1 MTYASIKDGV
11 VEEYPLLPDQIKALF
26 PDTSFSEAFQPP
38 EGYVLVKRAAQPAT
52 DYTKNV
58 AEGEPALVEGV
69 WTQTWVVVDATE
81 EEVQDRIKAIASRIR
96 GQRGRLLSETDW
108 VVSRAF
114 ETGTAVPANYA
125 TYRQALRDITD
136 QQGFPHSISW
146 PILST
151 D

>member
-1 MTYASIKDGV
+1 MVALSPLPVLTYAQDCK
-11 VEEYPLLPDQIKALF
+11 
-26 PDTSFSEAFQPP
+26 
-38 EGYVLVKRAAQPAT
+38 
-52 DYTKNV
+52 
-58 AEGEPALVEGV
+58 EGEPVLVEGV
-69 WTQTWVVVDATE
+69 WTQTWVIVNAAA
-81 EEVQDRIKAIASRIR
+81 EEVQKRLAGLAVRVR
-96 GQRGRLLSETDW
+96 GQRNRFLSETDW

-114 ETGTAVPANYA
+114 ETGTTVPANYA

>member
-1 MTYASIKDGV
+1 MAYALIEDGKIK
-11 VEEYPLLPDQIKALF
+11 EYPLLPDAIKAEF
-26 PDTSFSEAFQPP
+26 PDTSFSENFSPP
-38 EGYVLVKRAAQPAT
+38 EGYEMVALSPLPVLTYAQ
-52 DYTKNV
+52 DCK
-58 AEGEPALVEGV
+58 EGEPVLVEGV
-69 WTQTWVVVDATE
+69 WTQTWVIVNAAA
-81 EEVQDRIKAIASRIR
+81 EEVQKRLAGLAVRVR
-96 GQRGRLLSETDW
+96 GQRNRLLSETDW